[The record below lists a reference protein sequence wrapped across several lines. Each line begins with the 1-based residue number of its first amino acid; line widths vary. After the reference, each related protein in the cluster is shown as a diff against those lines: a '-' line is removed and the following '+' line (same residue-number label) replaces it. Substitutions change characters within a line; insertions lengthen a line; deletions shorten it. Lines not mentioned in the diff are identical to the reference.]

1 MLFRERQQLTICIA
15 TLVMVGGFVLFR
27 YLPLRRKI
35 KAIRQIKST
44 QILTVA
50 KGSADNQ
57 QIQLLKEQLEELNRE
72 LKNYESNIPEQ
83 RALGEFLQGI
93 ADVMNENSLTEQ
105 VIEPG
110 VEIKTEKLNCIPVNI
125 KCKGELA
132 QIFKFF
138 QRLQVLDRL
147 VRIEHVKLI
156 NNSDFNGEVSME
168 TKAVIYYRTQAG
180 QG

>member
-1 MLFRERQQLTICIA
+1 
-15 TLVMVGGFVLFR
+15 MVGGFVLFR